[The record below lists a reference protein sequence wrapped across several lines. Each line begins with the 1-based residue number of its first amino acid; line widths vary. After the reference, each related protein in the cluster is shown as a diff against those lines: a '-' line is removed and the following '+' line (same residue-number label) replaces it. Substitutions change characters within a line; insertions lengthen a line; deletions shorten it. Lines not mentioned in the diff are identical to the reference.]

1 MIQYLIILLDRTATS
16 YCHYENSTK
25 ESALMPLDILR
36 EGIRFA
42 MKENLTVQFVY
53 PSFKLPTG
61 YQEVIESI
69 DHSNIKPME
78 MADNDSDV
86 VIFNDYKEFLNFH
99 FQSDIAYVLRISK
112 LELFDN
118 YKTLSFLFG
127 KMNRLNIILTDVETF
142 IKEDFQTYKTVLDTW
157 VNTLEQLYVSSSSF
171 QLNMLTDR
179 IVLNKMNN
187 CEAGSNN
194 ITLAPDGQ
202 FYICPAF
209 YLMQDGYAVGNLKDG
224 LDIKNPQLYRLDY
237 APICRHCDAYQC
249 KRCIYLNRKT
259 TLEVN
264 TPSHEQCVTAHL
276 ERNASREL
284 MNRIKANGL
293 LIEDDQEIKEIDYL
307 DPFEIKE
314 QW

>member
-293 LIEDDQEIKEIDYL
+293 LIEGDQEIKEIDYL

>member
-61 YQEVIESI
+61 YQELIESI

-293 LIEDDQEIKEIDYL
+293 LIEGDQEIKEIDYL

>member
-25 ESALMPLDILR
+25 ESVLMPLDILR

-157 VNTLEQLYVSSSSF
+157 VNTLEQLYVSNSSF

-293 LIEDDQEIKEIDYL
+293 LIEGDQEIKEIDYL